1 MKKGFTLVEILA
13 VIVIL
18 AIVAAIV
25 IPSIDRFITKA
36 RDSAYD
42 VQIDSIIASV
52 KNWEADHPESL
63 PLNNGDQYIVYLSE
77 LKSGNYI
84 DQKLINPRT
93 RVEFSNDLTVTIKN
107 VNGRH
112 TYEVDDAE

>member
-1 MKKGFTLVEILA
+1 MKKGFTLIEILA

-18 AIVAAIV
+18 AIVAVIV
-25 IPSIDRFITKA
+25 IPSIDRFLNRA

-63 PLNNGDQYIVYLSE
+63 PRNNGDQYIVYLSE
-77 LKSGNYI
+77 LKIGNYV

-93 RVEFSNDLTVTIKN
+93 KEEFSNDLTITIKN

-112 TYEVDDAE
+112 TYDVDVAE